1 MDFQK
6 RVLVLVC
13 AASLTACGGG
23 GGGGGGG
30 LPTPAL
36 NPNTA
41 PILTDPGAITLLE
54 GGTAVAT
61 IAGTDSENDSLTFA
75 LSSGDDESLFS
86 MSSSGELS
94 FITAPDFEMPS
105 DAGGNNVY
113 EVTVQVSDGALSDT
127 QALTITITDAFEGR
141 VVDAPIKGAQVFIDL
156 NGDGVQDE
164 DEPSG
169 VTDDNG
175 FFNVTMFEVPE
186 GSSAKVISRGGTDIL
201 TGEELPDLALISD
214 VPSDITKPAHVTPL
228 TTVLA
233 AVDTAEGKAEL
244 LAAMGITGTPEAL
257 LTIDGWAAAAEGDT
271 GAMATQRINQQLG
284 LLLQTASTA
293 LQGSSSAADVS
304 IKLARSVAMEVKNAA
319 SSAIGLDLTSAEALQ
334 SVLTEALSDVAP
346 EITIAAATLNAVA
359 TSVASVNSVVADPK
373 LDPLSDVS
381 ADIVKA
387 AQKNL
392 QSSIKDV
399 VAGTVSVGVFNTD
412 TGLTKLFINVVLP
425 ADALDTDDDG
435 IADALDTD
443 DDGDGV
449 KDNVDAFPKDATE
462 TKDADNDGLGDNA
475 DDFIPAD
482 YDDGLFDEFD
492 WS

>member
-1 MDFQK
+1 MNLQK
-6 RVLVLVC
+6 KGLALVC
-13 AASLTACGGG
+13 AVSLSACGGG
-23 GGGGGGG
+23 GSS
-30 LPTPAL
+30 TPAP

-41 PILTDPGAITLLE
+41 PTLTDPGAITLLE
-54 GGTAVAT
+54 GGAVVAT

-75 LSSGDDESLFS
+75 LSSGDDENLFR

-94 FITAPDFEMPS
+94 FITAPDFEIPL
-105 DAGGNNVY
+105 DAGGDNIY
-113 EVTVQVSDGALSDT
+113 EVTVQVSDGALLDT
-127 QALTITITDAFEGR
+127 QALTVTITDAFEGR

-156 NGDGVQDE
+156 NGDGVQDD

-175 FFNVTMFEVPE
+175 FFNVTMFELPA

-201 TGEELPDLALISD
+201 TGQELPDLALISD
-214 VPSDITKPAHVTPL
+214 VPSDITKPANVTPL

-257 LTIDGWAAAAEGDT
+257 LTSDGWAAAAEGDT

-284 LLLQTASTA
+284 LLLQTAAAALEGSGSTA
-293 LQGSSSAADVS
+293 DLS
-304 IKLARSVAMEVKNAA
+304 IKLAQSVAAEVKKAA
-319 SSAIGLDLTSAEALQ
+319 SSATGLDLTSAEALQ
-334 SVLTEALSDVAP
+334 TVLTEALSDAAP
-346 EITIAAATLNAVA
+346 EVAIEAATLTAVA
-359 TSVASVNSVVADPK
+359 TSVASVNTVVADPK

-381 ADIVKA
+381 AEIVKA
-387 AQKNL
+387 AQTNL
-392 QSSIKDV
+392 QSSVKDV
-399 VAGTVSVGVFNTD
+399 VAGTVSVDVFNTD
-412 TGLTKLFINVVLP
+412 TGLTDLFTNVVLP
-425 ADALDTDDDG
+425 ADAIDTDEDG

-482 YDDGLFDEFD
+482 YDDGIFDEFD

>member
-1 MDFQK
+1 MNLQK
-6 RVLVLVC
+6 KGLALVC
-13 AASLTACGGG
+13 AVSLSACGGG
-23 GGGGGGG
+23 GSS
-30 LPTPAL
+30 TPAP

-41 PILTDPGAITLLE
+41 PTLTDPGAITLLE
-54 GGTAVAT
+54 GGAVVAT

-75 LSSGDDESLFS
+75 LSSGDDENLFR

-94 FITAPDFEMPS
+94 FITAPDFEIPL
-105 DAGGNNVY
+105 DAGGDNIY
-113 EVTVQVSDGALSDT
+113 EVTVQVSDGALLDT
-127 QALTITITDAFEGR
+127 QALTVTITDAFEGR

-156 NGDGVQDE
+156 NGDGVQDD

-175 FFNVTMFEVPE
+175 FFNVTMFELPA

-201 TGEELPDLALISD
+201 TGQELPDLALISD
-214 VPSDITKPAHVTPL
+214 VPSDITKPANVTPL

-257 LTIDGWAAAAEGDT
+257 LTSDGWAAAAEGDT

-284 LLLQTASTA
+284 LLLQTAAAALEGSGSTA
-293 LQGSSSAADVS
+293 DLS
-304 IKLARSVAMEVKNAA
+304 IKLAQSVAAEVKKAA
-319 SSAIGLDLTSAEALQ
+319 SSATGLDLTSAEALQ
-334 SVLTEALSDVAP
+334 TVLIEALSDAAP
-346 EITIAAATLNAVA
+346 EVAIEAATLTAVA
-359 TSVASVNSVVADPK
+359 TSVASVNTVIADPK

-381 ADIVKA
+381 AEIVKA
-387 AQKNL
+387 AQTNL
-392 QSSIKDV
+392 QSSVKDV
-399 VAGTVSVGVFNTD
+399 VAGTVSVDVFNTD
-412 TGLTKLFINVVLP
+412 TGLTDLFTNVVLP
-425 ADALDTDDDG
+425 ADAIDTDEDG

-482 YDDGLFDEFD
+482 YDDGIFDEFD

>member
-1 MDFQK
+1 MNLQK
-6 RVLVLVC
+6 KGLALVC
-13 AASLTACGGG
+13 AVSLSACGGG
-23 GGGGGGG
+23 GSS
-30 LPTPAL
+30 TPAP

-41 PILTDPGAITLLE
+41 PTLTDPGAITLLE
-54 GGTAVAT
+54 GGAVVAT

-75 LSSGDDESLFS
+75 LSSGDDENLFR

-94 FITAPDFEMPS
+94 FITAPDFEIPS
-105 DAGGNNVY
+105 DAGGDNIY
-113 EVTVQVSDGALSDT
+113 EVTVQVSDGALLDT
-127 QALTITITDAFEGR
+127 QALTVTITDAFEGR

-156 NGDGVQDE
+156 SGDGVQDD

-175 FFNVTMFEVPE
+175 FFNVTMFELPA

-201 TGEELPDLALISD
+201 TGQELPDLALISD
-214 VPSDITKPAHVTPL
+214 VPSDITKPANVTPL

-257 LTIDGWAAAAEGDT
+257 LTSDGWAAAAEGDT

-284 LLLQTASTA
+284 LLLQTAAAALEGSGSTA
-293 LQGSSSAADVS
+293 DLS
-304 IKLARSVAMEVKNAA
+304 IKLAQSVAAEVKKAA
-319 SSAIGLDLTSAEALQ
+319 SSATGLDLTSAEALQ
-334 SVLTEALSDVAP
+334 TVLTEALSDAAP
-346 EITIAAATLNAVA
+346 EVAIEAATLTAVA
-359 TSVASVNSVVADPK
+359 TSVASVNTVIADPK

-381 ADIVKA
+381 AEIVKA
-387 AQKNL
+387 AQTNL
-392 QSSIKDV
+392 QSSVKDV
-399 VAGTVSVGVFNTD
+399 VAGTVSVDVFNTD
-412 TGLTKLFINVVLP
+412 TGLTDLFTNVVLP
-425 ADALDTDDDG
+425 ADAIDTDEDG

-482 YDDGLFDEFD
+482 YDDGIFDEFD

>member
-1 MDFQK
+1 MNLQK
-6 RVLVLVC
+6 KGLALVC
-13 AASLTACGGG
+13 AVSLSACGGG
-23 GGGGGGG
+23 GSS
-30 LPTPAL
+30 TPAP

-41 PILTDPGAITLLE
+41 PTLTDPGAITLLE
-54 GGTAVAT
+54 GGAVVAT

-75 LSSGDDESLFS
+75 LSSGDDENLFR

-94 FITAPDFEMPS
+94 FITAPDFEIPS
-105 DAGGNNVY
+105 DAGGDNIY
-113 EVTVQVSDGALSDT
+113 EVTVQVSDGALLDT
-127 QALTITITDAFEGR
+127 QALTVTITDAFEGR
-141 VVDAPIKGAQVFIDL
+141 VVDAPIKGARVFIDL
-156 NGDGVQDE
+156 NGDGVQDD

-175 FFNVTMFEVPE
+175 FFNVTMFELPA

-201 TGEELPDLALISD
+201 TGQELPDLALISD
-214 VPSDITKPAHVTPL
+214 VPSDITKPANVTPL

-257 LTIDGWAAAAEGDT
+257 LTSDGWAAAAEGDT

-284 LLLQTASTA
+284 LLLQTAAAALEGSGSTA
-293 LQGSSSAADVS
+293 DLS
-304 IKLARSVAMEVKNAA
+304 IKLAQSVAAEVKKAA
-319 SSAIGLDLTSAEALQ
+319 SSATGLDLTSAEALQ
-334 SVLTEALSDVAP
+334 TVLTEALSDAAP
-346 EITIAAATLNAVA
+346 EVAIEAATLTAVA
-359 TSVASVNSVVADPK
+359 TSVASVNTVLADPK

-381 ADIVKA
+381 AEIVKA
-387 AQKNL
+387 AQTNL
-392 QSSIKDV
+392 QSSVKDV
-399 VAGTVSVGVFNTD
+399 VAGTVSVDVFNTD
-412 TGLTKLFINVVLP
+412 TGLTDLFTNVVLP
-425 ADALDTDDDG
+425 ADAIDTDEDG

-482 YDDGLFDEFD
+482 YDDGIFDEFD

>member
-1 MDFQK
+1 MNLQK
-6 RVLVLVC
+6 KGLALVC
-13 AASLTACGGG
+13 AVSLSACGGG
-23 GGGGGGG
+23 GSS
-30 LPTPAL
+30 TPAP

-41 PILTDPGAITLLE
+41 PTLTDPGAITLLE
-54 GGTAVAT
+54 GGAVVAT

-75 LSSGDDESLFS
+75 LSSGDDENLFR

-94 FITAPDFEMPS
+94 FITAPDFEIPL
-105 DAGGNNVY
+105 DAGGDNIY
-113 EVTVQVSDGALSDT
+113 EVTVQVSDGALLDT
-127 QALTITITDAFEGR
+127 QALTVTITDAFEGR
-141 VVDAPIKGAQVFIDL
+141 VVDAPIKGARVFIDL
-156 NGDGVQDE
+156 NGDGVQDD

-175 FFNVTMFEVPE
+175 FFNVTMFELPA

-201 TGEELPDLALISD
+201 TGQELPDLALISD
-214 VPSDITKPAHVTPL
+214 VPSDITKPANVTPL

-257 LTIDGWAAAAEGDT
+257 LTSDGWAAAAEGDT

-284 LLLQTASTA
+284 LLLQTAAAALEGSGSTA
-293 LQGSSSAADVS
+293 DLS
-304 IKLARSVAMEVKNAA
+304 IKLAQSVAAEVKKAA
-319 SSAIGLDLTSAEALQ
+319 SSATGLDLTSAEALQ
-334 SVLTEALSDVAP
+334 TVLTEALSDAAP
-346 EITIAAATLNAVA
+346 EVAIEAATLTAVA
-359 TSVASVNSVVADPK
+359 TSVASVNTVVADPK

-381 ADIVKA
+381 AEIVKA
-387 AQKNL
+387 AQTNL
-392 QSSIKDV
+392 QSSVKDV
-399 VAGTVSVGVFNTD
+399 VAGTVSVDVFNTD
-412 TGLTKLFINVVLP
+412 TGLTDLFTNVVLP
-425 ADALDTDDDG
+425 ADAIDTDEDG

-482 YDDGLFDEFD
+482 YDDGIFDEFD

>member
-1 MDFQK
+1 MNLQK
-6 RVLVLVC
+6 KGLALVC
-13 AASLTACGGG
+13 AVSLSACGGG
-23 GGGGGGG
+23 GSS
-30 LPTPAL
+30 TPAP

-41 PILTDPGAITLLE
+41 PTLTDPGAITLLE
-54 GGTAVAT
+54 GGAVVAT

-75 LSSGDDESLFS
+75 LSSGDDENLFR

-94 FITAPDFEMPS
+94 FITAPDFEIPS
-105 DAGGNNVY
+105 DAGGDNIY

-156 NGDGVQDE
+156 NGDGVQDD

-175 FFNVTMFEVPE
+175 FFNVTMFELPA

-201 TGEELPDLALISD
+201 TGQELPDLALISD
-214 VPSDITKPAHVTPL
+214 VPSDITKPANVTPL

-257 LTIDGWAAAAEGDT
+257 LTSDGWAAAAEGDT

-284 LLLQTASTA
+284 LLLQTAAAALEGSGSTA
-293 LQGSSSAADVS
+293 DLS
-304 IKLARSVAMEVKNAA
+304 IKLAQSVAAEVKKAA
-319 SSAIGLDLTSAEALQ
+319 SSATGLDLTSAEALQ
-334 SVLTEALSDVAP
+334 TVLTEALSDAAP
-346 EITIAAATLNAVA
+346 EVAIEAATLTAVA
-359 TSVASVNSVVADPK
+359 TSVASVNTVVADPK

-381 ADIVKA
+381 AEIVKA
-387 AQKNL
+387 AQTNL
-392 QSSIKDV
+392 QSSVKDV
-399 VAGTVSVGVFNTD
+399 VAGTVSVDVFNTD
-412 TGLTKLFINVVLP
+412 TGLTDLFTNVVLP
-425 ADALDTDDDG
+425 ADAIDTDEDG

-482 YDDGLFDEFD
+482 YDDGIFDEFD

>member
-1 MDFQK
+1 MNLQK
-6 RVLVLVC
+6 KGLALVC
-13 AASLTACGGG
+13 AVSLSACGGG
-23 GGGGGGG
+23 GSS
-30 LPTPAL
+30 TPAP

-41 PILTDPGAITLLE
+41 PTLTDPGAITLLE
-54 GGTAVAT
+54 GGAVVAT

-75 LSSGDDESLFS
+75 LSSGDDENLFR
-86 MSSSGELS
+86 MSPSGELS
-94 FITAPDFEMPS
+94 FITAPDFEIPS
-105 DAGGNNVY
+105 DAGGDNIY
-113 EVTVQVSDGALSDT
+113 EVTVQVSDGTLLDT
-127 QALTITITDAFEGR
+127 QALTVTITDAFEGR
-141 VVDAPIKGAQVFIDL
+141 VVDAPIKGARVFIDL
-156 NGDGVQDE
+156 NGDGIQDD

-175 FFNVTMFEVPE
+175 FFNVTMFELPA

-201 TGEELPDLALISD
+201 TGQELPDLALISD
-214 VPSDITKPAHVTPL
+214 VPSDITKPANVTPL

-257 LTIDGWAAAAEGDT
+257 LTSDGWAAAAEGDT

-284 LLLQTASTA
+284 LLLQTAAAALEGSGSTA
-293 LQGSSSAADVS
+293 DLS
-304 IKLARSVAMEVKNAA
+304 IKLAQSVAAEVKKAA
-319 SSAIGLDLTSAEALQ
+319 SSATGLDLTSAEALQ
-334 SVLTEALSDVAP
+334 TVLTEALSDAAP
-346 EITIAAATLNAVA
+346 EVAIEAATLTAVA
-359 TSVASVNSVVADPK
+359 TSVASVNTVVADPK

-381 ADIVKA
+381 AEIVKA
-387 AQKNL
+387 AQTNL
-392 QSSIKDV
+392 QSSVKDV
-399 VAGTVSVGVFNTD
+399 VAGTVSVDVFNTD
-412 TGLTKLFINVVLP
+412 TGLTDLFTNVVLP
-425 ADALDTDDDG
+425 ADAIDTDEDG

-482 YDDGLFDEFD
+482 YDDGIFDEFD

>member
-1 MDFQK
+1 MNLQK
-6 RVLVLVC
+6 KGLALVC
-13 AASLTACGGG
+13 AVSLSACGGG
-23 GGGGGGG
+23 GSS
-30 LPTPAL
+30 TPAP

-41 PILTDPGAITLLE
+41 PTLTDPGAITLLE
-54 GGTAVAT
+54 GGAVVAT

-75 LSSGDDESLFS
+75 LSSGDDENLFR

-94 FITAPDFEMPS
+94 FITAPDFEIPS
-105 DAGGNNVY
+105 DAGGDNIY
-113 EVTVQVSDGALSDT
+113 EVTVQVSDGALLDT
-127 QALTITITDAFEGR
+127 QALTVTITDAFEGR
-141 VVDAPIKGAQVFIDL
+141 VVDAPIKGARVFIDL
-156 NGDGVQDE
+156 NGDGVQDD

-175 FFNVTMFEVPE
+175 FFNVTMFELPA

-201 TGEELPDLALISD
+201 TGQELPDLALISD
-214 VPSDITKPAHVTPL
+214 VPSDITKPANVTPL

-257 LTIDGWAAAAEGDT
+257 LTSDGWAAAAEGDT

-284 LLLQTASTA
+284 LLLQTAAAALEGSGSTA
-293 LQGSSSAADVS
+293 DLS
-304 IKLARSVAMEVKNAA
+304 IKLAQSVAAEVKKAA
-319 SSAIGLDLTSAEALQ
+319 SSATGLDLTSAEALQ
-334 SVLTEALSDVAP
+334 TVLTEALSDAAP
-346 EITIAAATLNAVA
+346 EVAIEAATLTAVA
-359 TSVASVNSVVADPK
+359 TSVASVNTVVADPN

-381 ADIVKA
+381 AEIVKA
-387 AQKNL
+387 AQTNL
-392 QSSIKDV
+392 QSSVKDV
-399 VAGTVSVGVFNTD
+399 VAGTVSVDVFNTD
-412 TGLTKLFINVVLP
+412 TGLTDLFTNVVLP
-425 ADALDTDDDG
+425 ADAIDTDEDG

-482 YDDGLFDEFD
+482 YDDGIFDEFD

>member
-1 MDFQK
+1 MNLQK
-6 RVLVLVC
+6 KGLALVC
-13 AASLTACGGG
+13 AVSLSACGGG
-23 GGGGGGG
+23 GSS
-30 LPTPAL
+30 TPAP

-41 PILTDPGAITLLE
+41 PTLTDPGAITLLE
-54 GGTAVAT
+54 GGAVVAT

-75 LSSGDDESLFS
+75 LSSGDDENLFR

-94 FITAPDFEMPS
+94 FITAPDFEIPL
-105 DAGGNNVY
+105 DAGGDNIY
-113 EVTVQVSDGALSDT
+113 EVTVQVSDGALLDT
-127 QALTITITDAFEGR
+127 QALTVTITDAFEGR
-141 VVDAPIKGAQVFIDL
+141 VVDAPIKGTRVFIDL
-156 NGDGVQDE
+156 NGDGVQDD

-175 FFNVTMFEVPE
+175 FFNVTMFELPA

-201 TGEELPDLALISD
+201 TGQELPDLALISD
-214 VPSDITKPAHVTPL
+214 VPSDITKPANVTPL

-257 LTIDGWAAAAEGDT
+257 LTSDGWAAAAEGDT

-284 LLLQTASTA
+284 LLLQTAAAALEGSGSTA
-293 LQGSSSAADVS
+293 DLS
-304 IKLARSVAMEVKNAA
+304 IKLAKSVAAEVKKAA
-319 SSAIGLDLTSAEALQ
+319 SSATGLDLTSAEALQ
-334 SVLTEALSDVAP
+334 TVLIEALSDAAP
-346 EITIAAATLNAVA
+346 EVAIEAATLTAVA
-359 TSVASVNSVVADPK
+359 TSVASVNTVIADPK

-381 ADIVKA
+381 AEIVKA
-387 AQKNL
+387 AQTNL
-392 QSSIKDV
+392 QSSVKDV
-399 VAGTVSVGVFNTD
+399 VAGTVSVDVFNTD
-412 TGLTKLFINVVLP
+412 TGLTDLFTNVVLP
-425 ADALDTDDDG
+425 ADAIDTDEDG

-482 YDDGLFDEFD
+482 YDDGIFDEFD

>member
-13 AASLTACGGG
+13 AAGLTAC
-23 GGGGGGG
+23 GGGGGG

-36 NPNTA
+36 NSNTA

-175 FFNVTMFEVPE
+175 FFNVTMFELPE

-293 LQGSSSAADVS
+293 LEGSSSAADVS

>member
-1 MDFQK
+1 MNLQK
-6 RVLVLVC
+6 KGLALVC
-13 AASLTACGGG
+13 AVSLSACGGG
-23 GGGGGGG
+23 GSS
-30 LPTPAL
+30 TPAP

-41 PILTDPGAITLLE
+41 PTLTDPGAITLLE
-54 GGTAVAT
+54 GGAVVAT

-75 LSSGDDESLFS
+75 LSSGDDENLFR

-94 FITAPDFEMPS
+94 FITAPDFEIPS
-105 DAGGNNVY
+105 DAGGDNIY
-113 EVTVQVSDGALSDT
+113 EVTVQVSDGALLDT
-127 QALTITITDAFEGR
+127 QALTVTITDAFEGR
-141 VVDAPIKGAQVFIDL
+141 VVDAPIKGARVFIDL
-156 NGDGVQDE
+156 NGDGVQDD

-175 FFNVTMFEVPE
+175 FFNVTMFELPA

-201 TGEELPDLALISD
+201 TGQELPDLALISD
-214 VPSDITKPAHVTPL
+214 VPSDITKPANVTPL

-257 LTIDGWAAAAEGDT
+257 LTSDGWAAAAEGDT

-284 LLLQTASTA
+284 LLLQTAAAALEGSGSTA
-293 LQGSSSAADVS
+293 DLS
-304 IKLARSVAMEVKNAA
+304 IKLAQSVAAEVKKAA
-319 SSAIGLDLTSAEALQ
+319 SSATGLDLTSAEALQ
-334 SVLTEALSDVAP
+334 TVLTEALSDAAP
-346 EITIAAATLNAVA
+346 EVAIEAATLTAVA
-359 TSVASVNSVVADPK
+359 TSVASVNTVIADPK

-381 ADIVKA
+381 AEIVKA
-387 AQKNL
+387 AQTNL
-392 QSSIKDV
+392 QSSVKDV
-399 VAGTVSVGVFNTD
+399 VAGTVSVDVFNTD
-412 TGLTKLFINVVLP
+412 TGLTDLFTNVVLP
-425 ADALDTDDDG
+425 ADAIDTDEDG

-482 YDDGLFDEFD
+482 YDDGIFDEFD

>member
-13 AASLTACGGG
+13 AASLTACGG

-61 IAGTDSENDSLTFA
+61 IAGTDSENDSLIFA

-214 VPSDITKPAHVTPL
+214 VPSDITKPANVTPL

>member
-13 AASLTACGGG
+13 AASLTAC

-175 FFNVTMFEVPE
+175 FFNVTMFELPE

-293 LQGSSSAADVS
+293 LEGSSSAADVS

>member
-23 GGGGGGG
+23 GGGG
-30 LPTPAL
+30 LPTPAP

-94 FITAPDFEMPS
+94 FITAPDFEVPS

-113 EVTVQVSDGALSDT
+113 EVTVQVSDGTLSDT

-175 FFNVTMFEVPE
+175 FFNVTMFELPE

-214 VPSDITKPAHVTPL
+214 VPSDITKPANVTPL

-257 LTIDGWAAAAEGDT
+257 LTSDGWAAAAEGDT
-271 GAMATQRINQQLG
+271 GAMATQRVNQQLG
-284 LLLQTASTA
+284 LLLQTAAAALDGSGSTA
-293 LQGSSSAADVS
+293 DLS
-304 IKLARSVAMEVKNAA
+304 IKLAQSVAAEVKKAA
-319 SSAIGLDLTSAEALQ
+319 SSVTGLDLTSAEALQ
-334 SVLTEALSDVAP
+334 TVLTEALSDAAP
-346 EITIAAATLNAVA
+346 EVAIEAATLTAVA
-359 TSVASVNSVVADPK
+359 TSVASVNTVLADPK

-381 ADIVKA
+381 AEIVKA
-387 AQKNL
+387 AQTNL
-392 QSSIKDV
+392 QSSVKDV
-399 VAGTVSVGVFNTD
+399 VAGTVSVDDFNTD
-412 TGLTKLFINVVLP
+412 TGLTDLFTNVVLP
-425 ADALDTDDDG
+425 ADALDTDEDG

-482 YDDGLFDEFD
+482 YDDGVFDEFD

>member
-23 GGGGGGG
+23 GGG
-30 LPTPAL
+30 LPTPAP

-113 EVTVQVSDGALSDT
+113 EVTVQVSDGALSDA

-175 FFNVTMFEVPE
+175 FFNVTMFELPA

-201 TGEELPDLALISD
+201 TGQELPDLALISD
-214 VPSDITKPAHVTPL
+214 VPSDITKPANVTPL

-257 LTIDGWAAAAEGDT
+257 LTSDGWAAAAEGDT

-284 LLLQTASTA
+284 LLLQTAAAALEGSGSTA
-293 LQGSSSAADVS
+293 DLS
-304 IKLARSVAMEVKNAA
+304 IKLAQSVAAEVKKAA
-319 SSAIGLDLTSAEALQ
+319 SSATGLDLTSAEALQ
-334 SVLTEALSDVAP
+334 TVLTEALSDAAP
-346 EITIAAATLNAVA
+346 EVAIEAATLTAVA
-359 TSVASVNSVVADPK
+359 TSVASVNTVVADPK

-381 ADIVKA
+381 AEIVKA
-387 AQKNL
+387 AQTNL
-392 QSSIKDV
+392 QSSVKDV
-399 VAGTVSVGVFNTD
+399 VAGTVSVDDFNTN
-412 TGLTKLFINVVLP
+412 TGLTDLFTNVVLP
-425 ADALDTDDDG
+425 ADALDTDEDG

-482 YDDGLFDEFD
+482 YDDGVFDEFD

>member
-1 MDFQK
+1 MNLQK
-6 RVLVLVC
+6 KGLSLVC
-13 AASLTACGGG
+13 AVSLSACGGG
-23 GGGGGGG
+23 GSS
-30 LPTPAL
+30 TPAP

-41 PILTDPGAITLLE
+41 PTLTDPGAITLLE
-54 GGTAVAT
+54 GGAVVAT

-75 LSSGDDESLFS
+75 LSSGDDENLFR

-94 FITAPDFEMPS
+94 FITAPDFEIPS
-105 DAGGNNVY
+105 DAGGDNIY
-113 EVTVQVSDGALSDT
+113 EVTVQVSDGALLDT
-127 QALTITITDAFEGR
+127 QALTVTITDAFEGR
-141 VVDAPIKGAQVFIDL
+141 VVDAPIKGARVFIDL
-156 NGDGVQDE
+156 NGDGVQDD

-175 FFNVTMFEVPE
+175 FFNVTMFELPA

-201 TGEELPDLALISD
+201 TGQELPDLALISD
-214 VPSDITKPAHVTPL
+214 VPSDITKPANVTPL

-257 LTIDGWAAAAEGDT
+257 LTSDGWAAAAEGDT

-284 LLLQTASTA
+284 LLLQTAAAALEGSGSTA
-293 LQGSSSAADVS
+293 DLS
-304 IKLARSVAMEVKNAA
+304 IKLAQSVAAEVKKAA
-319 SSAIGLDLTSAEALQ
+319 SSATGLDLTSAEALQ
-334 SVLTEALSDVAP
+334 TVLTEALSDAAP
-346 EITIAAATLNAVA
+346 EVAIEAATLTAVA
-359 TSVASVNSVVADPK
+359 TSVASVNTVVADPK

-381 ADIVKA
+381 AEIVKA
-387 AQKNL
+387 AQTNL
-392 QSSIKDV
+392 QSSVKDV
-399 VAGTVSVGVFNTD
+399 VAGTVSVDVFNTD
-412 TGLTKLFINVVLP
+412 TGLTDLFTNVVLP
-425 ADALDTDDDG
+425 ADAIDTDEDG

-482 YDDGLFDEFD
+482 YDDGIFDEFD

>member
-1 MDFQK
+1 MNLQK
-6 RVLVLVC
+6 KGLALVC
-13 AASLTACGGG
+13 AVSLSACGGG
-23 GGGGGGG
+23 GSS
-30 LPTPAL
+30 TPAP

-41 PILTDPGAITLLE
+41 PTLTDPGAITLLE
-54 GGTAVAT
+54 GGAVVAT

-75 LSSGDDESLFS
+75 LSSGDDENLFR

-94 FITAPDFEMPS
+94 FITAPDFEIPL
-105 DAGGNNVY
+105 DAGGDNIY
-113 EVTVQVSDGALSDT
+113 EVTVQVSDGALLDT
-127 QALTITITDAFEGR
+127 QALTVTITDAFEGR

-156 NGDGVQDE
+156 NGDGVQDD

-175 FFNVTMFEVPE
+175 FFNVTMFELPA

-201 TGEELPDLALISD
+201 TGQELPDLALISD
-214 VPSDITKPAHVTPL
+214 VPSDITKPANVTPL

-257 LTIDGWAAAAEGDT
+257 LTSDGWAAAAEGDT

-284 LLLQTASTA
+284 LLLQTAAAALEGSGSTA
-293 LQGSSSAADVS
+293 DLS
-304 IKLARSVAMEVKNAA
+304 IKLAQSVAAEVKKAA
-319 SSAIGLDLTSAEALQ
+319 SSATGLDLTSAEALQ
-334 SVLTEALSDVAP
+334 TVLTEALSDAAP
-346 EITIAAATLNAVA
+346 EVAIEAATLTAVA
-359 TSVASVNSVVADPK
+359 TSVASVNTVIADPK

-381 ADIVKA
+381 AEIVKA
-387 AQKNL
+387 AQTNL
-392 QSSIKDV
+392 QSSVKDV
-399 VAGTVSVGVFNTD
+399 VAGTVSVDVFNTD
-412 TGLTKLFINVVLP
+412 TGLTDLFTNVVLP
-425 ADALDTDDDG
+425 ADAIDTDEDG

-482 YDDGLFDEFD
+482 YDDGIFDEFD

>member
-13 AASLTACGGG
+13 AASLTAC
-23 GGGGGGG
+23 GGGGGG

-175 FFNVTMFEVPE
+175 FFNVTMFELPE

-293 LQGSSSAADVS
+293 LEGSSSAADVS

>member
-23 GGGGGGG
+23 GGGG
-30 LPTPAL
+30 LPTPAP

-175 FFNVTMFEVPE
+175 FFNVTMFELPE

-293 LQGSSSAADVS
+293 LEGSSSAADVS

>member
-1 MDFQK
+1 MNLQK
-6 RVLVLVC
+6 KGLALVC
-13 AASLTACGGG
+13 AVSLSACGGG
-23 GGGGGGG
+23 GSS
-30 LPTPAL
+30 TPAP

-41 PILTDPGAITLLE
+41 PTLTDPGAITLLE
-54 GGTAVAT
+54 GGAGVAT

-75 LSSGDDESLFS
+75 LSSGDDENLFR

-94 FITAPDFEMPS
+94 FITAPDFEIPS
-105 DAGGNNVY
+105 DAGGDNIY
-113 EVTVQVSDGALSDT
+113 EVTVQVSDGALLDT
-127 QALTITITDAFEGR
+127 QALTVTITDAFEGR

-156 NGDGVQDE
+156 NGDGVQDD

-175 FFNVTMFEVPE
+175 FFNVTMFELPA

-201 TGEELPDLALISD
+201 TGQELPDLALISD
-214 VPSDITKPAHVTPL
+214 VPSDITKPANVTPL

-257 LTIDGWAAAAEGDT
+257 LTSDGWAAAAEGDT

-284 LLLQTASTA
+284 LLLQTAAAALEGSGSTA
-293 LQGSSSAADVS
+293 DLS
-304 IKLARSVAMEVKNAA
+304 IKLAQSVAAEVKKAA
-319 SSAIGLDLTSAEALQ
+319 SSATGLDLTSAEALQ
-334 SVLTEALSDVAP
+334 TVLTEALSDAAP
-346 EITIAAATLNAVA
+346 EVAIEAATLTAVA
-359 TSVASVNSVVADPK
+359 TSVASVNTVIADPK

-381 ADIVKA
+381 AEIVKA
-387 AQKNL
+387 AQTNL
-392 QSSIKDV
+392 QSSVKDV
-399 VAGTVSVGVFNTD
+399 VAGTVSVDVFNTD
-412 TGLTKLFINVVLP
+412 TGLTDLFTNVVLP
-425 ADALDTDDDG
+425 ADAIDTDEDG

-482 YDDGLFDEFD
+482 YDDGIFDEFD

>member
-1 MDFQK
+1 MNLQK
-6 RVLVLVC
+6 KGLALVC
-13 AASLTACGGG
+13 AVSLSACGGG
-23 GGGGGGG
+23 GSS
-30 LPTPAL
+30 TPAP

-41 PILTDPGAITLLE
+41 PTLTDPGAITLLE
-54 GGTAVAT
+54 GGAVVAT

-75 LSSGDDESLFS
+75 LSSGDDENLFR

-94 FITAPDFEMPS
+94 FITAPDFEIPS
-105 DAGGNNVY
+105 DAGGDNIY
-113 EVTVQVSDGALSDT
+113 EVTVQVSDGALLDT
-127 QALTITITDAFEGR
+127 QALTVTITDAFEGR
-141 VVDAPIKGAQVFIDL
+141 VVDAPIKGARVFIDL
-156 NGDGVQDE
+156 NGDGVQDD

-175 FFNVTMFEVPE
+175 FFNVTMFELPA

-201 TGEELPDLALISD
+201 TGQELPDLALISD
-214 VPSDITKPAHVTPL
+214 VPSDITKPANVTPL

-257 LTIDGWAAAAEGDT
+257 LTSDGWAAAAEGDT

-284 LLLQTASTA
+284 LLLQTAAAALEGSGSTA
-293 LQGSSSAADVS
+293 DLSV
-304 IKLARSVAMEVKNAA
+304 KLAQSVATEVTKAA
-319 SSAIGLDLTSAEALQ
+319 SSATGLDLTSAEALQ
-334 SVLTEALSDVAP
+334 TVLTEALSDAAP
-346 EITIAAATLNAVA
+346 EVAIEAATLTAVA
-359 TSVASVNSVVADPK
+359 TSVASVNTVVADPK

-381 ADIVKA
+381 AEIVKA
-387 AQKNL
+387 AQTNL
-392 QSSIKDV
+392 QSSVKDV
-399 VAGTVSVGVFNTD
+399 VAGTVSVDAFNTNTD
-412 TGLTKLFINVVLP
+412 LKSLFTNVVLP
-425 ADALDTDDDG
+425 ADAIDTDEDG

-482 YDDGLFDEFD
+482 YDDGIFDEFD

>member
-1 MDFQK
+1 MNLQK
-6 RVLVLVC
+6 KGLALVC
-13 AASLTACGGG
+13 AVSLSACGGG
-23 GGGGGGG
+23 GSS
-30 LPTPAL
+30 TPAP

-41 PILTDPGAITLLE
+41 PTLTDPGAITLLE
-54 GGTAVAT
+54 GGAVVAT

-75 LSSGDDESLFS
+75 LSSGDDENLFR

-94 FITAPDFEMPS
+94 FITAPDFEIPS
-105 DAGGNNVY
+105 DAGGDNIY
-113 EVTVQVSDGALSDT
+113 EVTVQVSDGALLDT
-127 QALTITITDAFEGR
+127 QALTVTITDAFEGR
-141 VVDAPIKGAQVFIDL
+141 VVDAPIKGARVFIDL
-156 NGDGVQDE
+156 NGDGVQDD

-175 FFNVTMFEVPE
+175 FFNVTMFELPA

-201 TGEELPDLALISD
+201 TGQELPDLALISD
-214 VPSDITKPAHVTPL
+214 VPSDITKPANVTPL

-257 LTIDGWAAAAEGDT
+257 LTSDGWAAAAEGDT

-284 LLLQTASTA
+284 LLLQTAAAALEGSGSTA
-293 LQGSSSAADVS
+293 DLS
-304 IKLARSVAMEVKNAA
+304 IKLAQSVAAEVKKAA
-319 SSAIGLDLTSAEALQ
+319 SSATGLDLTSAEALQ
-334 SVLTEALSDVAP
+334 TVLIEALSDAAP
-346 EITIAAATLNAVA
+346 EVAIEAATLTAVA
-359 TSVASVNSVVADPK
+359 TSVASVNTVIADPK

-381 ADIVKA
+381 AEIVKA
-387 AQKNL
+387 AQTNL
-392 QSSIKDV
+392 QSSVKDV
-399 VAGTVSVGVFNTD
+399 VAGTVSVDVFNTD
-412 TGLTKLFINVVLP
+412 TGLTDLFTNVVLP
-425 ADALDTDDDG
+425 ADAIDTDEDG

-482 YDDGLFDEFD
+482 YDDGIFDEFD

>member
-1 MDFQK
+1 MNLQK
-6 RVLVLVC
+6 KGLALVC
-13 AASLTACGGG
+13 AVSLSACGGG
-23 GGGGGGG
+23 GSS
-30 LPTPAL
+30 TPAP

-41 PILTDPGAITLLE
+41 PTLTDPGAITLLE
-54 GGTAVAT
+54 GGAVVAT

-75 LSSGDDESLFS
+75 LSSGDDENLFR

-94 FITAPDFEMPS
+94 FITAPDFEIPL
-105 DAGGNNVY
+105 DAGGDNIY
-113 EVTVQVSDGALSDT
+113 EVTVQVSDGALLDT
-127 QALTITITDAFEGR
+127 QALTVTITDAFEGR

-156 NGDGVQDE
+156 NGDGVQDD

-175 FFNVTMFEVPE
+175 FFNVTMFELPA

-201 TGEELPDLALISD
+201 TGQELPDLALISD
-214 VPSDITKPAHVTPL
+214 VPSDITKPANVTPL

-257 LTIDGWAAAAEGDT
+257 LTSDGWAAAAEGDT

-284 LLLQTASTA
+284 LLLQTAAAALEGSGSTA
-293 LQGSSSAADVS
+293 DLS
-304 IKLARSVAMEVKNAA
+304 IKLAQSVAAEVKKAA
-319 SSAIGLDLTSAEALQ
+319 SSATGLDLTSAEALQ
-334 SVLTEALSDVAP
+334 TVLIEALSDAAP
-346 EITIAAATLNAVA
+346 EVAIEAATLTAVA
-359 TSVASVNSVVADPK
+359 TSVASVNTVVADPK

-381 ADIVKA
+381 AEIVKA
-387 AQKNL
+387 AQTNL
-392 QSSIKDV
+392 QSSVKDV
-399 VAGTVSVGVFNTD
+399 VAGTVSVDVFNTD
-412 TGLTKLFINVVLP
+412 TGLTDLFTNVVLP
-425 ADALDTDDDG
+425 ADAIDTDEDG

-482 YDDGLFDEFD
+482 YDDGIFDEFD

>member
-1 MDFQK
+1 MNLQK
-6 RVLVLVC
+6 KGLALVC
-13 AASLTACGGG
+13 AVSLSACGGG
-23 GGGGGGG
+23 GSS
-30 LPTPAL
+30 TPAP

-41 PILTDPGAITLLE
+41 PTLTDPGAITLLE
-54 GGTAVAT
+54 GGAVVAT

-75 LSSGDDESLFS
+75 LSSGDDENLFR

-94 FITAPDFEMPS
+94 FITAPDFEIPS
-105 DAGGNNVY
+105 DAGGDNIY
-113 EVTVQVSDGALSDT
+113 EVTVQVSDGALLDT
-127 QALTITITDAFEGR
+127 QALTVTITDAFEGR
-141 VVDAPIKGAQVFIDL
+141 VVDAPIKGARVFIDL
-156 NGDGVQDE
+156 NGDGVQDD

-175 FFNVTMFEVPE
+175 FFNVTMFELPA

-201 TGEELPDLALISD
+201 TGQELPDLALISD
-214 VPSDITKPAHVTPL
+214 VPSDITKPANVTPL

-257 LTIDGWAAAAEGDT
+257 LTSDGWAAAAEGDT

-284 LLLQTASTA
+284 LLLQTAAAALEGSGSTA
-293 LQGSSSAADVS
+293 DLS
-304 IKLARSVAMEVKNAA
+304 IKLAQSVAAEVKKAA
-319 SSAIGLDLTSAEALQ
+319 SSATGLDLTSAEALQ
-334 SVLTEALSDVAP
+334 TVLIEALSDAAP
-346 EITIAAATLNAVA
+346 EVAIEAATLTAVA
-359 TSVASVNSVVADPK
+359 TSVASVNTVVADPK

-381 ADIVKA
+381 AEIVKA
-387 AQKNL
+387 AQTNL
-392 QSSIKDV
+392 QSSVKDV
-399 VAGTVSVGVFNTD
+399 VAGTVSVDVFNTD
-412 TGLTKLFINVVLP
+412 TGLTDLFTNVVLP
-425 ADALDTDDDG
+425 ADAIDTDEDG

-482 YDDGLFDEFD
+482 YDDGIFDEFD

>member
-1 MDFQK
+1 MNLQK
-6 RVLVLVC
+6 KGLALVC
-13 AASLTACGGG
+13 AVSLSACGGG
-23 GGGGGGG
+23 GSS
-30 LPTPAL
+30 TPAP

-41 PILTDPGAITLLE
+41 PTLTDPGAITLLE
-54 GGTAVAT
+54 GGAVVAT

-75 LSSGDDESLFS
+75 LSSGDDENLFR

-94 FITAPDFEMPS
+94 FITAPDFEIPS
-105 DAGGNNVY
+105 DAGGDNIY
-113 EVTVQVSDGALSDT
+113 EVTVQVSDGALLDT
-127 QALTITITDAFEGR
+127 QALTVTITDAFEGR

-156 NGDGVQDE
+156 NGDGVQDD

-175 FFNVTMFEVPE
+175 FFNVTMFELPA

-201 TGEELPDLALISD
+201 TGQELPDLALISD
-214 VPSDITKPAHVTPL
+214 VPSDITKPANVTPL

-257 LTIDGWAAAAEGDT
+257 LTSDGWAAAAEGDT

-284 LLLQTASTA
+284 LLLQTAAAALEGSGSTA
-293 LQGSSSAADVS
+293 DLS
-304 IKLARSVAMEVKNAA
+304 IKLAQSVAAEVKKAA
-319 SSAIGLDLTSAEALQ
+319 SSATGLDLTSAEALQ
-334 SVLTEALSDVAP
+334 TVLIEALSDAAP
-346 EITIAAATLNAVA
+346 EVAIEAATLTAVA
-359 TSVASVNSVVADPK
+359 TSVASVNTVIADPK

-381 ADIVKA
+381 AEIVKA
-387 AQKNL
+387 AQTNL
-392 QSSIKDV
+392 QSSVKDV
-399 VAGTVSVGVFNTD
+399 VAGTVSVDVFNTD
-412 TGLTKLFINVVLP
+412 TGLTDLFTNVVLP
-425 ADALDTDDDG
+425 ADAIDTDEDG

-482 YDDGLFDEFD
+482 YDDGIFDEFD

>member
-1 MDFQK
+1 MNLQK
-6 RVLVLVC
+6 KGLALVC
-13 AASLTACGGG
+13 AVSLSACGGG
-23 GGGGGGG
+23 GSS
-30 LPTPAL
+30 TPAP

-41 PILTDPGAITLLE
+41 PTLTDPGAITLLE
-54 GGTAVAT
+54 GGAVVAT

-75 LSSGDDESLFS
+75 LSSGDDENLFR

-94 FITAPDFEMPS
+94 FITAPDFEIPS
-105 DAGGNNVY
+105 DAGGDNIY
-113 EVTVQVSDGALSDT
+113 EVTVQVSDGALLDT
-127 QALTITITDAFEGR
+127 QALTVTITDAFEGR

-156 NGDGVQDE
+156 NGDGVQDD

-175 FFNVTMFEVPE
+175 FFNVTMFELPA

-201 TGEELPDLALISD
+201 TGQELPDLALISD
-214 VPSDITKPAHVTPL
+214 VPSDTTKPANVTPL

-257 LTIDGWAAAAEGDT
+257 LTSDGWAAAAEGDT

-284 LLLQTASTA
+284 LLLQTAAAALEGSGSTA
-293 LQGSSSAADVS
+293 DLS
-304 IKLARSVAMEVKNAA
+304 IKLAQSVAAEVKKAA
-319 SSAIGLDLTSAEALQ
+319 SSATGLDLTSAEALQ
-334 SVLTEALSDVAP
+334 TVLTEALSDAAP
-346 EITIAAATLNAVA
+346 EVAIEAATLTAVA
-359 TSVASVNSVVADPK
+359 TSVASVNTVIADPK

-381 ADIVKA
+381 AEIVKA
-387 AQKNL
+387 AQTNL
-392 QSSIKDV
+392 QSSVKDV
-399 VAGTVSVGVFNTD
+399 VAGTVSVDVFNTD
-412 TGLTKLFINVVLP
+412 TGLTDLFTNVVLP
-425 ADALDTDDDG
+425 ADAIDTDEDG

-482 YDDGLFDEFD
+482 YDDGIFDEFD

>member
-1 MDFQK
+1 MNLQK
-6 RVLVLVC
+6 KGLALVC
-13 AASLTACGGG
+13 AVSLSACGGG
-23 GGGGGGG
+23 GSS
-30 LPTPAL
+30 TPAP

-41 PILTDPGAITLLE
+41 PTLTDPGAITLLE
-54 GGTAVAT
+54 GGAVVAT

-75 LSSGDDESLFS
+75 LSSGDDENLFR

-94 FITAPDFEMPS
+94 FITAPDFEIPS
-105 DAGGNNVY
+105 DAGGDNIY
-113 EVTVQVSDGALSDT
+113 EVTVQVSDGALLDT
-127 QALTITITDAFEGR
+127 QALTVTITDAFEGR
-141 VVDAPIKGAQVFIDL
+141 VVDAPIKGARVFIDL
-156 NGDGVQDE
+156 NGDGVQDD

-175 FFNVTMFEVPE
+175 FFNVTMFELPA

-201 TGEELPDLALISD
+201 TGQELPDLALISD
-214 VPSDITKPAHVTPL
+214 VPSDITKPANVTPL

-257 LTIDGWAAAAEGDT
+257 LTSDGWAAAAEGDT

-284 LLLQTASTA
+284 LLLQTAAAALEGSGSTA
-293 LQGSSSAADVS
+293 DLS
-304 IKLARSVAMEVKNAA
+304 IKLAQSVAAEVEKAA
-319 SSAIGLDLTSAEALQ
+319 SSATGLDLTSAEALQ
-334 SVLTEALSDVAP
+334 TVLIEALSDAAP
-346 EITIAAATLNAVA
+346 EVAIEAATLTAVA
-359 TSVASVNSVVADPK
+359 TSVASVNTVIADPK

-381 ADIVKA
+381 AEIVKA
-387 AQKNL
+387 AQTNL
-392 QSSIKDV
+392 QSSVKDV
-399 VAGTVSVGVFNTD
+399 VAGTVSVDVFNTD
-412 TGLTKLFINVVLP
+412 TGLTDLFTNVVLP
-425 ADALDTDDDG
+425 ADAIDTDEDG

-482 YDDGLFDEFD
+482 YDDGIFDEFD

>member
-1 MDFQK
+1 MNLQK
-6 RVLVLVC
+6 KGLALVC
-13 AASLTACGGG
+13 AVSLSACGGG
-23 GGGGGGG
+23 GSS
-30 LPTPAL
+30 TPAP

-41 PILTDPGAITLLE
+41 PTLTDPGAITLLE
-54 GGTAVAT
+54 GGAVVAT

-75 LSSGDDESLFS
+75 LSSGDDENLFR

-94 FITAPDFEMPS
+94 FITAPDFEIPL
-105 DAGGNNVY
+105 DAGGDNIY
-113 EVTVQVSDGALSDT
+113 EVTVQVSDGALLDT
-127 QALTITITDAFEGR
+127 QALTVTITDAFEGR

-156 NGDGVQDE
+156 NGDGVQDD

-175 FFNVTMFEVPE
+175 FFNVTMFELPA

-201 TGEELPDLALISD
+201 TGQELPDLALISD
-214 VPSDITKPAHVTPL
+214 VPSDITKPANVTPL

-257 LTIDGWAAAAEGDT
+257 LTSDGWAAAAEGDT

-284 LLLQTASTA
+284 LLLQTAAAALEGSGSTA
-293 LQGSSSAADVS
+293 DLS
-304 IKLARSVAMEVKNAA
+304 IKLAQSVAAEVKKAA
-319 SSAIGLDLTSAEALQ
+319 SSATGLDLTSAEALQ
-334 SVLTEALSDVAP
+334 TVLIEALSDAAP
-346 EITIAAATLNAVA
+346 EVAIEAPTLTAVA
-359 TSVASVNSVVADPK
+359 TSVASVNTVIADPK

-381 ADIVKA
+381 AEIVKV
-387 AQKNL
+387 AQTNL
-392 QSSIKDV
+392 QSSVKDV
-399 VAGTVSVGVFNTD
+399 VAGTVSVDVFNTD
-412 TGLTKLFINVVLP
+412 TGLTDLFTNVVLP
-425 ADALDTDDDG
+425 ADAIDTDEDG

-482 YDDGLFDEFD
+482 YDDGIFDEFD

>member
-23 GGGGGGG
+23 GGGG
-30 LPTPAL
+30 LPTPAP

-94 FITAPDFEMPS
+94 FITAPDFEVPS

-113 EVTVQVSDGALSDT
+113 EVTVQVSDGTLSDT

-175 FFNVTMFEVPE
+175 FFNVTMFELPE

-214 VPSDITKPAHVTPL
+214 VPSDITKPANVTPL

-244 LAAMGITGTPEAL
+244 FAAMGITGTPEAL
-257 LTIDGWAAAAEGDT
+257 LTSDGWAAAAEGDT
-271 GAMATQRINQQLG
+271 GAMATQRVNQQLG
-284 LLLQTASTA
+284 LLLQTAAAALDGSGSTA
-293 LQGSSSAADVS
+293 DLS
-304 IKLARSVAMEVKNAA
+304 IKLAQSVAAEVKKAA
-319 SSAIGLDLTSAEALQ
+319 SSVTGLDLTSAEALQ
-334 SVLTEALSDVAP
+334 TVLTEALSDAAP
-346 EITIAAATLNAVA
+346 EVAIEAATLTAVA
-359 TSVASVNSVVADPK
+359 TSVASVNTVLADPK

-381 ADIVKA
+381 AEIVKA
-387 AQKNL
+387 AQTNL
-392 QSSIKDV
+392 QSSVKDV
-399 VAGTVSVGVFNTD
+399 VAGTVSVDDFNTD
-412 TGLTKLFINVVLP
+412 TGLTDLFTNVVLP
-425 ADALDTDDDG
+425 ADALDTDEDG

>member
-1 MDFQK
+1 
-6 RVLVLVC
+6 
-13 AASLTACGGG
+13 
-23 GGGGGGG
+23 
-30 LPTPAL
+30 
-36 NPNTA
+36 
-41 PILTDPGAITLLE
+41 
-54 GGTAVAT
+54 
-61 IAGTDSENDSLTFA
+61 
-75 LSSGDDESLFS
+75 
-86 MSSSGELS
+86 
-94 FITAPDFEMPS
+94 
-105 DAGGNNVY
+105 
-113 EVTVQVSDGALSDT
+113 
-127 QALTITITDAFEGR
+127 
-141 VVDAPIKGAQVFIDL
+141 
-156 NGDGVQDE
+156 
-164 DEPSG
+164 
-169 VTDDNG
+169 
-175 FFNVTMFEVPE
+175 
-186 GSSAKVISRGGTDIL
+186 
-201 TGEELPDLALISD
+201 
-214 VPSDITKPAHVTPL
+214 
-228 TTVLA
+228 
-233 AVDTAEGKAEL
+233 
-244 LAAMGITGTPEAL
+244 
-257 LTIDGWAAAAEGDT
+257 
-271 GAMATQRINQQLG
+271 
-284 LLLQTASTA
+284 
-293 LQGSSSAADVS
+293 
-304 IKLARSVAMEVKNAA
+304 MEVKNAA

>member
-1 MDFQK
+1 MNLQK
-6 RVLVLVC
+6 KGLALVC
-13 AASLTACGGG
+13 AVSLSACGGG
-23 GGGGGGG
+23 GSS
-30 LPTPAL
+30 TPAP

-41 PILTDPGAITLLE
+41 PTLTDPGAITLLE
-54 GGTAVAT
+54 GGAVVAT

-75 LSSGDDESLFS
+75 LSSGDDENLFR

-94 FITAPDFEMPS
+94 FITAPDFEIPL
-105 DAGGNNVY
+105 DAGGDNIY
-113 EVTVQVSDGALSDT
+113 EVTVQVSDGALLDT
-127 QALTITITDAFEGR
+127 QALTVTITDAFEGR

-156 NGDGVQDE
+156 NGDGVQDD

-175 FFNVTMFEVPE
+175 FFNVTMFELPA

-201 TGEELPDLALISD
+201 TGQELPDLALISD
-214 VPSDITKPAHVTPL
+214 VPSDITKPANVTPL

-257 LTIDGWAAAAEGDT
+257 LTSDGWAAAAEGDT

-284 LLLQTASTA
+284 LLLQTAAAALEGSGSTA
-293 LQGSSSAADVS
+293 DLS
-304 IKLARSVAMEVKNAA
+304 IKLAQSVAAEVKKAA
-319 SSAIGLDLTSAEALQ
+319 SSATGLDLTSAEALQ
-334 SVLTEALSDVAP
+334 TVLTEALSDAAP
-346 EITIAAATLNAVA
+346 EVAIEAATLTAVA
-359 TSVASVNSVVADPK
+359 TSVASVNTVIADPK

-381 ADIVKA
+381 AEIVKA
-387 AQKNL
+387 AQTNL
-392 QSSIKDV
+392 QSSVKDV
-399 VAGTVSVGVFNTD
+399 VAGTVSVDVFNTD
-412 TGLTKLFINVVLP
+412 TGLTDLFTNVVLP
-425 ADALDTDDDG
+425 ADAIDTDEDG

>member
-1 MDFQK
+1 MNLQK
-6 RVLVLVC
+6 KGLSLVC
-13 AASLTACGGG
+13 AVSLSACGGG
-23 GGGGGGG
+23 GSS
-30 LPTPAL
+30 TPSP

-41 PILTDPGAITLLE
+41 PTLTDPGAITLLE
-54 GGTAVAT
+54 GGAVVAT

-75 LSSGDDESLFS
+75 LSSGDDENLFR

-94 FITAPDFEMPS
+94 FITAPDFEIPS
-105 DAGGNNVY
+105 DAGGDNIY
-113 EVTVQVSDGALSDT
+113 EVTVQVSDGALLDT
-127 QALTITITDAFEGR
+127 QALTVTITDAFEGR
-141 VVDAPIKGAQVFIDL
+141 VVDAPIKGARVFIDL
-156 NGDGVQDE
+156 NGDGVQDD
-164 DEPSG
+164 DEPSC

-175 FFNVTMFEVPE
+175 FFNVTMFELPA

-201 TGEELPDLALISD
+201 TGQELPDLALISD
-214 VPSDITKPAHVTPL
+214 VPSDITKPANVTPL

-257 LTIDGWAAAAEGDT
+257 LTSDGWAAAAEGDT

-284 LLLQTASTA
+284 LLLQTAAAALEGSGSTA
-293 LQGSSSAADVS
+293 DLS
-304 IKLARSVAMEVKNAA
+304 IKLAQSVAAEVKKAA
-319 SSAIGLDLTSAEALQ
+319 SSATGLDLTSAEALQ
-334 SVLTEALSDVAP
+334 TVLTEALSDAAP
-346 EITIAAATLNAVA
+346 EVAIEAATLTAVA
-359 TSVASVNSVVADPK
+359 TSVASVNTVIADPK

-381 ADIVKA
+381 AEIVKA
-387 AQKNL
+387 AQTNL
-392 QSSIKDV
+392 QSSVKDA
-399 VAGTVSVGVFNTD
+399 VAGTVSVDVFNTD
-412 TGLTKLFINVVLP
+412 TGLTDLFTNVVLP
-425 ADALDTDDDG
+425 ADAIDTDEDG

-482 YDDGLFDEFD
+482 YDDGIFDEFD

>member
-23 GGGGGGG
+23 GGGG
-30 LPTPAL
+30 LPTPAP

-175 FFNVTMFEVPE
+175 FFNVTMFELPE

-293 LQGSSSAADVS
+293 LEGSSSAADVS

-425 ADALDTDDDG
+425 ADALDTDEDG

>member
-1 MDFQK
+1 MNLQK
-6 RVLVLVC
+6 KGLALVC
-13 AASLTACGGG
+13 AVSLSACGGG
-23 GGGGGGG
+23 GSS
-30 LPTPAL
+30 TPAP

-41 PILTDPGAITLLE
+41 PTLTDPGAITLLE
-54 GGTAVAT
+54 GGAVVAT

-75 LSSGDDESLFS
+75 LSSGDDENLFR

-94 FITAPDFEMPS
+94 FITAPDFEIPS
-105 DAGGNNVY
+105 DAGGDNIY
-113 EVTVQVSDGALSDT
+113 EVTVQVSDGALLDT
-127 QALTITITDAFEGR
+127 QALTVTITDAFEGR

-156 NGDGVQDE
+156 NGDGVQDD

-175 FFNVTMFEVPE
+175 FFNVTMFELPA

-201 TGEELPDLALISD
+201 TGQELPDLALISD
-214 VPSDITKPAHVTPL
+214 VPSDITKPANVTPL

-257 LTIDGWAAAAEGDT
+257 LTSDGWAAAAEGDT

-284 LLLQTASTA
+284 LLLQTAAAALEGSGSTA
-293 LQGSSSAADVS
+293 DLS
-304 IKLARSVAMEVKNAA
+304 IKLAQSVAAEVKKAA
-319 SSAIGLDLTSAEALQ
+319 SSATGLDLTSAEALQ
-334 SVLTEALSDVAP
+334 TVLIEALSDAAP
-346 EITIAAATLNAVA
+346 EVAIEAATLTAVA
-359 TSVASVNSVVADPK
+359 TSVASVNTVVADPK

-381 ADIVKA
+381 AEIVKA
-387 AQKNL
+387 AQTNL
-392 QSSIKDV
+392 QSSVKDV
-399 VAGTVSVGVFNTD
+399 VAGTVSVDVFNTD
-412 TGLTKLFINVVLP
+412 TGLTDLFTNVVLP
-425 ADALDTDDDG
+425 ADAIDTDEDG

-482 YDDGLFDEFD
+482 YDDGIFDEFD

>member
-1 MDFQK
+1 MSLQK
-6 RVLVLVC
+6 KGLVLVC
-13 AASLTACGGG
+13 AVSLSACGGG
-23 GGGGGGG
+23 GSS
-30 LPTPAL
+30 TPAP

-41 PILTDPGAITLLE
+41 PTLTDPGAITLLE
-54 GGTAVAT
+54 GGAVVAT

-75 LSSGDDESLFS
+75 LSSGDDENLFR

-94 FITAPDFEMPS
+94 FITAPDFEIPS
-105 DAGGNNVY
+105 DAGGDNIY
-113 EVTVQVSDGALSDT
+113 EVTVQVSDGALLDT
-127 QALTITITDAFEGR
+127 QALTVTITDAFEGR
-141 VVDAPIKGAQVFIDL
+141 VVDAPIKGARVFIDL
-156 NGDGVQDE
+156 NGDGVQDD

-175 FFNVTMFEVPE
+175 FFNVTMFELPA

-201 TGEELPDLALISD
+201 TGQELPDLALISD
-214 VPSDITKPAHVTPL
+214 VPSDITKPANVTPL

-257 LTIDGWAAAAEGDT
+257 LTSDGWAAAAEGDT

-284 LLLQTASTA
+284 LLLQTAAAALEGSGSTA
-293 LQGSSSAADVS
+293 DLS
-304 IKLARSVAMEVKNAA
+304 IKLAQSVAAEVKKAA
-319 SSAIGLDLTSAEALQ
+319 SSATGLDLTSAEALQ
-334 SVLTEALSDVAP
+334 TVLTEALSDAAP
-346 EITIAAATLNAVA
+346 EVAIEAATLTAVA
-359 TSVASVNSVVADPK
+359 TSVASVNTVVADPK

-381 ADIVKA
+381 AEIVKA
-387 AQKNL
+387 AQTNL
-392 QSSIKDV
+392 QSSVKDV
-399 VAGTVSVGVFNTD
+399 VAGTVSVDVFNTD
-412 TGLTKLFINVVLP
+412 TGLTDLFTNVVLP
-425 ADALDTDDDG
+425 ADAIDTDEDG

-482 YDDGLFDEFD
+482 YDDGIFDEFD

>member
-1 MDFQK
+1 MNLQK
-6 RVLVLVC
+6 KGLSLVC
-13 AASLTACGGG
+13 AVSLSACGGG
-23 GGGGGGG
+23 GSS
-30 LPTPAL
+30 TPAP

-41 PILTDPGAITLLE
+41 PTLTDPGAITLLE
-54 GGTAVAT
+54 GGAVVAT

-75 LSSGDDESLFS
+75 LSSGDDENLFR

-94 FITAPDFEMPS
+94 FITAPDFEIPS
-105 DAGGNNVY
+105 DAGGDNIY
-113 EVTVQVSDGALSDT
+113 EVTVQVSDGALLDT
-127 QALTITITDAFEGR
+127 QALTVTITDAFEGR
-141 VVDAPIKGAQVFIDL
+141 VVDAPIKGARVFIDL
-156 NGDGVQDE
+156 NGDGVQDD

-175 FFNVTMFEVPE
+175 FFNVTMFELPA

-201 TGEELPDLALISD
+201 TGQELPDLALISD
-214 VPSDITKPAHVTPL
+214 VPSDITKPANVTPL

-257 LTIDGWAAAAEGDT
+257 LTSDGWAAAAEGDT

-284 LLLQTASTA
+284 LLLQTAAAALEGSGSTA
-293 LQGSSSAADVS
+293 DLS
-304 IKLARSVAMEVKNAA
+304 IKLAQSVAAEVKKAA
-319 SSAIGLDLTSAEALQ
+319 SSATGLDLTSAEALQ
-334 SVLTEALSDVAP
+334 TVLIEALSDAAP
-346 EITIAAATLNAVA
+346 EVAIEAATLTAVA
-359 TSVASVNSVVADPK
+359 TSVASVNTVIADPK

-381 ADIVKA
+381 AEIVKA
-387 AQKNL
+387 AQTNL
-392 QSSIKDV
+392 QSSVKDV
-399 VAGTVSVGVFNTD
+399 VAGTVSVDVFNTD
-412 TGLTKLFINVVLP
+412 TGLTDLFTNVVLP
-425 ADALDTDDDG
+425 ADAIDTDEDG

-482 YDDGLFDEFD
+482 YDDGIFDEFD

>member
-1 MDFQK
+1 MNLQK
-6 RVLVLVC
+6 KGLALVC
-13 AASLTACGGG
+13 AVSLSACGGG
-23 GGGGGGG
+23 GSS
-30 LPTPAL
+30 TPAP

-41 PILTDPGAITLLE
+41 PTLTDPGAITLLE
-54 GGTAVAT
+54 GGAVVAT

-75 LSSGDDESLFS
+75 LSSGDDENLFR

-94 FITAPDFEMPS
+94 FITAPDFEIPS
-105 DAGGNNVY
+105 DAGGDNIY
-113 EVTVQVSDGALSDT
+113 EVTVQVSDGALLDT
-127 QALTITITDAFEGR
+127 QALTVTITDAFEGR

-156 NGDGVQDE
+156 NGDGVQDD

-175 FFNVTMFEVPE
+175 FFNVTMFELPA

-201 TGEELPDLALISD
+201 TGQELPDLALISD
-214 VPSDITKPAHVTPL
+214 VPSDITKPANVTPL

-257 LTIDGWAAAAEGDT
+257 LTSDGWAAAAEGDT

-284 LLLQTASTA
+284 LLLQTAAAALEGSGSTA
-293 LQGSSSAADVS
+293 DLS
-304 IKLARSVAMEVKNAA
+304 IKLAQSVAAEVKKAA
-319 SSAIGLDLTSAEALQ
+319 SSATGLDLTSAEALQ
-334 SVLTEALSDVAP
+334 TVLTEALSDAAP
-346 EITIAAATLNAVA
+346 EVAIEAATLTAVA
-359 TSVASVNSVVADPK
+359 TSVASVNTVVADPK

-381 ADIVKA
+381 AEIVKA
-387 AQKNL
+387 AQTNL
-392 QSSIKDV
+392 QSSVKDV
-399 VAGTVSVGVFNTD
+399 VAGTVSVDVFNTD
-412 TGLTKLFINVVLP
+412 TGLTDLFTNVVLP
-425 ADALDTDDDG
+425 ADAIDTDEDG

-482 YDDGLFDEFD
+482 YDDGIFDEFD

>member
-1 MDFQK
+1 MNLQK
-6 RVLVLVC
+6 KGLALVC
-13 AASLTACGGG
+13 AVSLSACGGG
-23 GGGGGGG
+23 GSS
-30 LPTPAL
+30 TPAP

-41 PILTDPGAITLLE
+41 PTLTDPGAITLLE
-54 GGTAVAT
+54 GGAVVAT

-75 LSSGDDESLFS
+75 LSSGDDENLFR

-94 FITAPDFEMPS
+94 FITAPDFEIPS
-105 DAGGNNVY
+105 DAGGDNIY
-113 EVTVQVSDGALSDT
+113 EVTVQVSDGALLDT
-127 QALTITITDAFEGR
+127 QALTVTITDAFEGR

-156 NGDGVQDE
+156 NGDGVQDD

-175 FFNVTMFEVPE
+175 FFNVTMFELPA

-201 TGEELPDLALISD
+201 TGQELPDLALISD
-214 VPSDITKPAHVTPL
+214 VPSDITKPANVTPL

-257 LTIDGWAAAAEGDT
+257 LTSDGWAAAAEGDT

-284 LLLQTASTA
+284 LLLQTAAAALEGSGSTA
-293 LQGSSSAADVS
+293 DLS
-304 IKLARSVAMEVKNAA
+304 IKLAQSVAAEVKKAA
-319 SSAIGLDLTSAEALQ
+319 SSATGLDLTSAEALQ
-334 SVLTEALSDVAP
+334 TVLIEALSDAAP
-346 EITIAAATLNAVA
+346 EVAIEAATLTAVA
-359 TSVASVNSVVADPK
+359 TSVASVNTVIADPK

-381 ADIVKA
+381 AEIVKA
-387 AQKNL
+387 AQTNL
-392 QSSIKDV
+392 QSSVKDV
-399 VAGTVSVGVFNTD
+399 VAGTVSVDDFNTD
-412 TGLTKLFINVVLP
+412 TGLTDLFTNVVLP
-425 ADALDTDDDG
+425 ADALDTDEDG

-482 YDDGLFDEFD
+482 YDDGIFDEFD